1 MLSINDDNYIVGVD
15 PSLSNTGVTVISNN
29 NEACY
34 SIKTKPPK
42 EFSFLAEL
50 ARIESIVS
58 QVVDCFKKDKKPVLV
73 VMEGMA
79 FMAHNTVALI
89 QLSALNYFIR
99 KALKDLDIKFIIV
112 APTTLKKFITSKGN
126 AHKELILL
134 ECYKRWNKEFSDNN
148 IADSYG
154 LAKIAEALLDS
165 ESKDAKNLTK
175 SQQEVINLL
184 TNQL

>member
-1 MLSINDDNYIVGVD
+1 MLSSNDDNYVVGVD
-15 PSLSNTGVTVISNN
+15 PSLSNTGVTIISNA
-29 NEACY
+29 EELCY

-50 ARIESIVS
+50 NRIESIVC
-58 QVVDCFKKDKKPVLV
+58 QVIDCFKKDKKPVIV

-89 QLSALNYFIR
+89 QLSALNYFLR
-99 KALKDLDIKFIIV
+99 KAFKDLDIKFIIV
-112 APTTLKKFITSKGN
+112 PPTTLKKFITSKGN

-154 LAKIAEALLDS
+154 MAKIAEALIDS
-165 ESKDAKNLTK
+165 ESNDAKNLTK

-184 TNQL
+184 SNQL